1 MGDNEQFWPIILIF
15 SLVTIAGVVGYIGEG
30 NRDRVVQ
37 AIFVTVVLAVSAV
50 LLAYCP
56 MIVTP

>member
-1 MGDNEQFWPIILIF
+1 MGGNEEFWPIILIF

-30 NRDRVVQ
+30 NRDRVAQ
-37 AIFVTVVLAVSAV
+37 AIFVAVVLAVSAV

-56 MIVTP
+56 MSP